1 MITKSLIVEI
11 QKLVVNPKSSPVKSI
26 SVQYQFLFKYLS
38 SKNQRQ
44 NFSKQ
49 RKNTKGIFSKNSGY
63 VQLQGSPSIQM
74 SKKQSGLVV
83 KPNIIPSLSTCKNR
97 SFNLLNLSNYLWDT
111 PDLRVPYSIRLH
123 HFWPCPLNYYQI
135 NL

>member
-1 MITKSLIVEI
+1 MITKSLIAEI
-11 QKLVVNPKSSPVKSI
+11 QKLVVNPKSRPVKSI

-97 SFNLLNLSNYLWDT
+97 SFNLLNLSNYL
-111 PDLRVPYSIRLH
+111 
-123 HFWPCPLNYYQI
+123 
-135 NL
+135 